1 MIASTCPLAPSATGA
16 SRAVSRKAVT
26 FVPLTR
32 ISVRILLIWSILI
45 GVGLV
50 CPLTIG
56 LGFLDLHYDAKLAEF
71 AQQRWIGYALHPGA
85 LFLKAVLIVP
95 VLEEVFYRGIVLQ
108 LLRRYCPLW
117 LAVFVSSAFF
127 GVTHLGSSATNAAF
141 AFVTGGVLAWLVVR
155 TRSLF
160 ASIVCHASINFAW
173 LFLLAPAFGIMEKTL
188 ALNPNLPPAINPLT
202 DIFPA
207 WWIVVS
213 LGLVIGGAIMVVK
226 STTQNSASV

>member
-1 MIASTCPLAPSATGA
+1 MIASTSRLAPSTGDAT
-16 SRAVSRKAVT
+16 RAAPRKAP

-32 ISVRILLIWSILI
+32 ISGRTLIWSTLI

-56 LGFLDLHYDAKLAEF
+56 LGFLDLYYSAKLAGF
-71 AQQRWIGYALHPGA
+71 SQQRWIGYALDPGA
-85 LFLKAVLIVP
+85 LFLKAVLIIP
-95 VLEEVFYRGIVLQ
+95 LLEEVFYRGLVLQ
-108 LLRRYCPLW
+108 FLRRYCPLW

-127 GVTHLGSSATNAAF
+127 GVTHLGNSATNAVF
-141 AFVTGGVLAWLVVR
+141 AFVTGGVLAWLFIR

-160 ASIVCHASINFAW
+160 ASIVCHASVNFAW

-188 ALNPNLPPAINPLT
+188 ALNPALLPTINPLT

-213 LGLVIGGAIMVVK
+213 LGLVIAGVIMVAK
-226 STTQNSASV
+226 STTPNSASG